1 MGRKEKFAVAKAIAA
16 LFQIPAVPEL
26 IDLEN
31 ALYKA
36 LTEQSDREKYKR
48 KLLESLE
55 QLSHSENLTDAQS
68 DALNKAIECLFND
81 IAILEYYPD
90 NAEGLLA
97 ELQTRFK
104 EEDEAFLHICK
115 IIINAC
121 FDNIS
126 QINTAGAIAA
136 RGAALS
142 HDEHQ
147 EQNAVL
153 QNHSELLHEIRDA
166 VKTPFTP
173 PTSPTPISN
182 NDIYEKRYKAPLFLE
197 SEIKE
202 EDSKSARLHK
212 VFVEPALCSQRW
224 GTLQDMLL
232 DWMGEPDEDSDED
245 AIADYSI
252 LLLYGK
258 AGIGKSSYTSRII
271 SAVDANGNKV
281 FGDCWLALEL
291 RQHHL
296 VFHAQH
302 AWESIKYCFQC
313 ENDAAYANRCLILD
327 GLDEVRVLHPDFDA
341 VTFLNSLQ
349 EETALKKY
357 NIKILITSRE
367 GYFEDDE
374 LYSRS
379 LRTAYIQ
386 WGDAQLEE
394 WCGKYCGI
402 HKIRDDWK
410 EKFLADFRELA
421 EDDKRRDIF
430 CIPMI
435 LYLCCVRMIEIA
447 ENKSVVDI
455 YERAFREIGSRG
467 HHTSTAMQESD
478 ERTFSA
484 NWEFTKELAYRI
496 FLDGEVT
503 VLGDEGIGKAREKTK
518 LKYPECEPELSR
530 YFAIFPFASDTA
542 EGMEFAHK
550 TVTEYFTAVKL
561 YEDYFEDCNS
571 PESFWERVWSAFRY
585 REMPDDVIAMLVQ
598 LIESRQGE
606 HLAAWRASFFA
617 CYYEGVK
624 RQCIWM
630 CLSPPEYVCRT
641 YFPQLPQQVGL
652 AFRNLTHLLSRLGY
666 ENRERKPEDA
676 VDEDYALGLSF
687 LFPRGIMMNVS
698 CDGWQ
703 GFRNVHL
710 YGAYLMYAHLHD
722 ADLRDAYLWG
732 ANLRY
737 ADLSDANLHD
747 ADLHDAD
754 LREAGLSFADLRDA
768 DLRGADLMDAI
779 LRHADLREAD
789 LREADLRDADLMDA
803 DLRRADLNDAD
814 LRGADL
820 TVADLRGA
828 RLCGADLH
836 DANLT
841 DADLTEADLCRADLR
856 GAFWSFGQELHD
868 IELYDTDL
876 PQLDE
881 AIETYGIKLI
891 EPRVISKETGKYLR
905 YNPETNRAE

>member
-104 EEDEAFLHICK
+104 EEDEAFLRICA

-126 QINTAGAIAA
+126 QIQTAGAIAA
-136 RGAALS
+136 RGAVLS

-147 EQNAVL
+147 EQNAAL
-153 QNHSELLHEIRDA
+153 QKLLELLHEIQDA
-166 VKTPFTP
+166 VKAPFTP

-232 DWMGEPDEDSDED
+232 DWMGEADEDSDED
-245 AIADYSI
+245 AIADDSI

-271 SAVDANGNKV
+271 SAVDDDGNKV

-313 ENDAAYANRCLILD
+313 KNDAAYANRCLILD

-374 LYSRS
+374 LYSRN

-386 WGDAQLEE
+386 WGDEQLEE

-402 HKIRDDWK
+402 HKNRDAWK

-421 EDDKRRDIF
+421 EYDKRRDIF

-435 LYLCCVRMIEIA
+435 LYLCCVRTIEIA

-455 YERAFREIGSRG
+455 YEKAFREIGSRG

-496 FLDGEVT
+496 FLDREVT
-503 VLGDEGIGKAREKTK
+503 ALGDEGIGKAKEKTK

-585 REMPDDVIAMLVQ
+585 RAMPDDVIAMLVQ

-630 CLSPPEYVCRT
+630 CLSPPEYVCRMYST
-641 YFPQLPQQVGL
+641 QLPRQVGL
-652 AFRNLTHLLSRLGY
+652 SFLNLTHLLSRLGY

-676 VDEDYALGLSF
+676 VDWDYALGLSA
-687 LFPRGIMMNVS
+687 LFPRGIVMDVR
-698 CDGWQ
+698 CVGWQ
-703 GFRNVHL
+703 GFRKVDL
-710 YGAYLMYAHLHD
+710 CDADLCDADLSDAILIGADLQGTNLICAHLHD
-722 ADLRDAYLWG
+722 ADLRHADLRH
-732 ANLRY
+732 ANLR
-737 ADLSDANLHD
+737 D
-747 ADLHDAD
+747 AD
-754 LREAGLSFADLRDA
+754 LSFADLRDA
-768 DLRGADLMDAI
+768 VLRNANLYHAI
-779 LRHADLREAD
+779 LRHADLRD
-789 LREADLRDADLMDA
+789 TYLSDADLSDADLTDA
-803 DLRRADLNDAD
+803 DLRRADLRRADLCRAVLMVAD

-820 TVADLRGA
+820 Y
-828 RLCGADLH
+828 GADLSG
-836 DANLT
+836 ANLT

-856 GAFWSFGQELHD
+856 DAFWSFGQELHD
-868 IELYDTDL
+868 IKLYDTDL

-881 AIETYGIKLI
+881 AIEEYGIQLI
-891 EPRVISKETGKYLR
+891 EPRVISAKTGKKLH